1 MKISTLLIASA
12 MFASAACNAETSG
25 TATGK
30 GPDVTAAAVP
40 APNNG
45 DWSTIVAK
53 TPEGG
58 FMMGNP
64 AAKVKLI
71 EYGSMTCPHCATFEA
86 EGTKALIDNYVKKG
100 LVSFEFRNFVRDPYD
115 LTASLLARCGGE
127 ASFFGLTRNLYADQ
141 ADWVGKIQAAD
152 PAKMQSVQSMP
163 PAQQFSTIADLA
175 GLKQYASMRGVPKAK
190 AEQCLADQAAVDQLV
205 QMNSD
210 AVSQFSIPGTPSF
223 VINGKLLDA
232 TASWEVLEPKIKEAI
247 AG

>member
-1 MKISTLLIASA
+1 MKISYLLLASA

-25 TATGK
+25 NATGK

-45 DWSTIVAK
+45 DWSTVIAK

-58 FMMGNP
+58 FIMGNP
-64 AAKVKLI
+64 NAKVKLV
-71 EYGSMTCPHCATFEA
+71 EFGSMTCPHCATFEV
-86 EGTKALIDNYVKKG
+86 EGAKPLIDNYVKKG
-100 LVSFEFRNFVRDPYD
+100 LVSYEFRNFVRDPYD

-127 ASFFGLTRNLYADQ
+127 AGFFGLTRNLYADQ

-163 PAQQFSTIADLA
+163 PAQQFATIADVA

-190 AEQCLADQAAVDQLV
+190 ADQCLADQAAVDQLV

-210 AVSQFSIPGTPSF
+210 AVSQFNVPGTPAF
-223 VINGKLLDA
+223 VINGALVEGVAGWDA
-232 TASWEVLEPKIKEAI
+232 LEPKIKEAI
-247 AG
+247 AN

>member
-1 MKISTLLIASA
+1 MKISYLLIASA

-25 TATGK
+25 AAGAK

-45 DWSTIVAK
+45 DWSTIIAK

-58 FMMGNP
+58 FVMGNP
-64 AAKVKLI
+64 NAKVKLV
-71 EYGSMTCPHCATFEA
+71 EFGSMTCPHCAEFE
-86 EGTKALIDNYVKKG
+86 EKGVKALIDNYVKKG

-141 ADWVGKIQAAD
+141 QDWVGKIQAAD
-152 PAKMQSVQSMP
+152 PAKMQALQSMP
-163 PAQQFSTIADLA
+163 PAQQFATIAELG
-175 GLKQYASMRGVPKAK
+175 GLKQYASLRGVPKAQGEK
-190 AEQCLADQAAVDQLV
+190 CLADQAAVDQLV

-232 TASWEVLEPKIKEAI
+232 TAAWDALEPKIKEAL
-247 AG
+247 AS